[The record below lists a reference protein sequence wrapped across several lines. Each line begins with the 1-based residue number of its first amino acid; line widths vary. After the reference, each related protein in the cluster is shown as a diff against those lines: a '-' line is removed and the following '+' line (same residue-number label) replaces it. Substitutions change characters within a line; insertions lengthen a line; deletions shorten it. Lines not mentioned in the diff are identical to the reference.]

1 MMETIAVYYSPL
13 EATRIIAYVG
23 LGLAHHMA
31 IIYTNSAGQSFGV
44 SSGPSIQST
53 QQTPPNALRALVS
66 MANNMPS
73 DFGTLVSDP
82 HNNTPFVKSMMDDY
96 YTQDYQGNKFPYST
110 VAEAPDLSAKWQV
123 IVKTYAAI
131 GRLHLTYSP
140 TSQNSNSMAGE
151 ALRRAGLRVPFSI
164 TARFAPA
171 AFTHLPA
178 HKCELRQP
186 AMPRCQDAD

>member
-1 MMETIAVYYSPL
+1 MMETITVYYSPL

-66 MANNMPS
+66 MANNKPS

-82 HNNTPFVKSMMDDY
+82 HNNTPFIKSMMDDY
-96 YTQDYQGNKFPYST
+96 YTQDYQGNEFPHALVS
-110 VAEAPDLSAKWQV
+110 EGRDLSAQWAV

-131 GRLHLTYSP
+131 GQMHLTYSP
-140 TSQNSNSMAGE
+140 TSQNSNSTPQGW
-151 ALRRAGLRVPFSI
+151 LTRSFLDQRPICTGSVH
-164 TARFAPA
+164 APA
-171 AFTHLPA
+171 RA
-178 HKCELRQP
+178 
-186 AMPRCQDAD
+186 